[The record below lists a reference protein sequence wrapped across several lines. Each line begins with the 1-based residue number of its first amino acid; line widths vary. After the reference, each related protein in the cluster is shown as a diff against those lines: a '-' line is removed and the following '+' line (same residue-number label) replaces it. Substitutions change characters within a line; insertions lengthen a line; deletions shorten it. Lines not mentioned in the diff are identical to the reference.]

1 MLNSSSNLY
10 KAEWLDLVFKNR
22 NQSYGA
28 YALRS
33 ESARIMMRAL
43 FAGSAIFIL
52 AFMAPKLYSLMQ
64 NDQVVSDVVVEDT
77 GVIID
82 LQPPVNIPKVK
93 EELVLPKADP
103 IKEKIKT
110 VKFPTR
116 PTPVEN
122 APPYTPPTIE
132 DLDHAAIGPVTQSG
146 VETDLAT
153 APAEGNGNGTSA
165 GTANTTGS
173 GTGEEIYNSI
183 EIEAYPE
190 FDGGMKA
197 WYKFIQKNLRY
208 PANALENEK
217 QGKVFVSFVVERDGS
232 ISDVKVMRGVG
243 YGMDEEASRVI
254 KKSPKWKPGKQAG
267 KPVRVRFNMPIS
279 FTLGL

>member
-77 GVIID
+77 SVIID

-110 VKFPTR
+110 VKLPSR

-190 FDGGMKA
+190 FDGGMKE

-279 FTLGL
+279 FTLGF